1 KLGLQQ
7 LTREPV
13 QQIFASE
20 GVELVPP
27 DRDRTSI
34 PAPGCRSPPR
44 TPSGLTS
51 LVDNAVAVKT
61 PYMLTPRT
69 GGQTHLLLTIDLQP
83 KWRFHA
89 TQDLLLWESHRRLGE
104 DFRSGRGKY
113 SGRS

>member
-1 KLGLQQ
+1 METGMKLGLQQ

-27 DRDRTSI
+27 DRDKTSI
-34 PAPGCRSPPR
+34 PVPGCRSPPR

-69 GGQTHLLLTIDLQP
+69 GGQTHLLLTIDL
-83 KWRFHA
+83 
-89 TQDLLLWESHRRLGE
+89 LLWESHRRLGE
-104 DFRSGRGKY
+104 DFHSGRGV
-113 SGRS
+113 